1 MEIASFIISIIAI
14 VVTVWSFIRQY
25 FYKKEGV
32 LLTISDALVVDDK
45 LRVLLLYTNIGNQ
58 MSTITNASIQ
68 LGEDEKISLEYLNH
82 QVRCQWITPFTLSE
96 KEQKCL
102 IIYYPLSGFKNIDE
116 CNIPIKIQTN
126 YTNYKGEL
134 YTDQFEV
141 GQLFQNYYMPLTL
154 TLDHDSHKLLGDISH
169 QILLD

>member
-102 IIYYPLSGFKNIDE
+102 IIYYPLSDFKMNVTS
-116 CNIPIKIQTN
+116 P
-126 YTNYKGEL
+126 
-134 YTDQFEV
+134 
-141 GQLFQNYYMPLTL
+141 
-154 TLDHDSHKLLGDISH
+154 
-169 QILLD
+169 

>member
-68 LGEDEKISLEYLNH
+68 LG
-82 QVRCQWITPFTLSE
+82 
-96 KEQKCL
+96 
-102 IIYYPLSGFKNIDE
+102 
-116 CNIPIKIQTN
+116 
-126 YTNYKGEL
+126 
-134 YTDQFEV
+134 
-141 GQLFQNYYMPLTL
+141 
-154 TLDHDSHKLLGDISH
+154 
-169 QILLD
+169 